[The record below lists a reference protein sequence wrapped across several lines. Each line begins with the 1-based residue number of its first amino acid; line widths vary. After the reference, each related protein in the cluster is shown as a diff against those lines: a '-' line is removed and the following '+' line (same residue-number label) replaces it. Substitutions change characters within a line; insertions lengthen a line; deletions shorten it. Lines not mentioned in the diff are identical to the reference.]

1 MKFFS
6 KLSLTAL
13 ASLLTIGTLTPYANA
28 STSNDVSMPVQA
40 EETNSDLEEE
50 LIEAVDQNIQF
61 DGSTYFIENE
71 SELETNLNAE
81 DYEAVVNKVEETN
94 NLLNQITD
102 EELAE
107 AKIEDGVLTFGDSA
121 TQSDFSTNEF
131 EAMANR
137 NGIDILWWGYR
148 VYLSDD
154 LTRTTSQL
162 IGAGAGGAA
171 IAAAWMPVFTAPT
184 ALVKAIAASLVIV
197 GGGVSGTLVAVN
209 DGNGVYIRFTGLM
222 PAQVIFT
229 GIHPQ

>member
-1 MKFFS
+1 M
-6 KLSLTAL
+6 
-13 ASLLTIGTLTPYANA
+13 
-28 STSNDVSMPVQA
+28 
-40 EETNSDLEEE
+40 
-50 LIEAVDQNIQF
+50 
-61 DGSTYFIENE
+61 
-71 SELETNLNAE
+71 
-81 DYEAVVNKVEETN
+81 
-94 NLLNQITD
+94 
-102 EELAE
+102 AE

-131 EAMANR
+131 EEMANR

-154 LTRTTSQL
+154 LTRTTAQL

-184 ALVKAIAASLVIV
+184 ALIKAITASLVIV

-222 PAQVIFT
+222 PAQVIYT